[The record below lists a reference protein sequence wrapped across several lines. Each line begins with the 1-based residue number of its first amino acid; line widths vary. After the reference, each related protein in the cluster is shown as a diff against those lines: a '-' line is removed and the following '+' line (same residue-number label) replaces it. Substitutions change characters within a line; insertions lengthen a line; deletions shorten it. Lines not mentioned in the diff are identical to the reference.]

1 MNKEFNDIFESINL
15 MHKKYNSKEYI
26 ESIDNFSNN
35 SEDLEKMLEKFNT
48 DAADVTDAKSKKKF
62 SIFKSGKREK
72 KLK

>member
-15 MHKKYNSKEYI
+15 MHKKYSSKEYI

-48 DAADVTDAKSKKKF
+48 DAVGVMDAKSKKKF
-62 SIFKSGKREK
+62 RIFKSGKREK